1 MRWKND
7 IKLANKAAGVDLILG
22 GHDHDYLVKQGM
34 FLINSFWLLDIK
46 FNFAFFF
53 FVLK

>member
-22 GHDHDYLVKQGM
+22 GHDHDYLAKQGL
-34 FLINSFWLLDIK
+34 FLLNSLWLVDTKNDIC
-46 FNFAFFF
+46 FFF
-53 FVLK
+53 F